1 MKTVIITGATR
12 GIGAAAAL
20 KFASA
25 DYAICAVYRQ
35 DDSSA
40 RVLIDKLASNGC
52 FASAIKADVSD
63 PQQCRRVRAVVD
75 FPPRR
80 HGGRRDFVFD

>member
-1 MKTVIITGATR
+1 MPQSKLYNIIMKTVIITGATR
-12 GIGAAAAL
+12 GIGAAAAF

-40 RVLIDKLASNGC
+40 RVLIDKLASNG
-52 FASAIKADVSD
+52 STM
-63 PQQCRRVRAVVD
+63 PGCRRSL
-75 FPPRR
+75 PLWT
-80 HGGRRDFVFD
+80 